1 MTVYL
6 GIPLNQNIQQFTNV
20 QRGTIFMWMISIVV
34 ITVMVVIRVIMGEM

>member
-6 GIPLNQNIQQFTNV
+6 GVPLSQNIQQFTNV

-34 ITVMVVIRVIMGEM
+34 ITVMVTIRVIMGEM